1 MLDGTNINEHWR
13 QARLSMFTSSNIW
26 KLCGEKGFG
35 ETGISYIR
43 SRVFESIAK
52 IPSEPEVNT
61 ESTIHGLVEEG
72 WGMRAHMHKMAIDS
86 RQVVVQK
93 LIYGDNP
100 MFGGTPDGIYCINES
115 TDQLSWNVEVWEVKC
130 YQALKHMESLEFE
143 NPQDVKAGN
152 RQLYFQLLD
161 NMLSATTLVG
171 KAIFFHPAMPLEQGG
186 LHVVEFRKMQ
196 QVGNKYPLVED
207 LKFLNERKRLALE
220 MFHQLKAKLTGVN
233 PSVTAIH

>member
-1 MLDGTNINEHWR
+1 MLDGLNISEQWR

-35 ETGISYIR
+35 ETGINYIR

-52 IPSEPEVNT
+52 IPSEPEINT
-61 ESTIHGLVEEG
+61 ESTIHGLVEET
-72 WGMRAHMHKMAIDS
+72 WGMRAHMFKMAIDS
-86 RQVVVQK
+86 KRVVTQK

-115 TDQLSWNVEVWEVKC
+115 SDQLSWNVEVWEVKC

-161 NMLSATTLVG
+161 NMLNATTLVG
-171 KAIFFHPAMPLEQGG
+171 QAIFFHPAMPLEEGG
-186 LHVVEFRKMQ
+186 LHVVEFRKTQ

-207 LKFLNERKRLALE
+207 LKFLVERKQLALK
-220 MFHQLKAKLTGVN
+220 MFNELRAKRTGVN
-233 PSVTAIH
+233 PSVISH